1 MTVTKRPDP
10 LPHDAKV
17 RPGRALGVEVESHA
31 GACDVTRQI
40 EELHLVAHLASSEPR
55 GSGVLERTLKPKRC
69 WGRSRRFIP
78 CRARHARPHLVGA
91 RRDLHTA
98 ALHLVELQ
106 VAGIINLLVR
116 GMFAVPRR
124 WHFLLLPQPAQLVQD
139 NLLRA
144 PHVLLLGTRDNEKT
158 FVILHGRVCVLAPLA
173 KVRRCPAHEFSA
185 KTGLDKYL
193 HDELFPHPLALDLAH
208 ILFPRIVLPTV
219 GLLLLP
225 AFWLPPFGGLLCL
238 GVLSPGRQG
247 GVAPCFA
254 LPGAEQDFAL
264 TDSGGA
270 GGPRAPALL
279 LRLLLAIISFV
290 VLLPDILLLFK
301 ATLFNLETALL
312 I

>member
-173 KVRRCPAHEFSA
+173 KVRRCLAHELSVE
-185 KTGLDKYL
+185 TGLEHYL
-193 HDELFPHPLALDLAH
+193 HDELFPLPLAKLRRGRSAGRRRGPLVFLRSEVRCRRRHRCCRRKLGAPPAAPVPPH
-208 ILFPRIVLPTV
+208 PHAAAPR
-219 GLLLLP
+219 GDC
-225 AFWLPPFGGLLCL
+225 A
-238 GVLSPGRQG
+238 
-247 GVAPCFA
+247 
-254 LPGAEQDFAL
+254 
-264 TDSGGA
+264 
-270 GGPRAPALL
+270 
-279 LRLLLAIISFV
+279 
-290 VLLPDILLLFK
+290 
-301 ATLFNLETALL
+301 
-312 I
+312 